1 MNIMLARQ
9 PIFHKADRIAGYEL
23 LSRSCSA
30 APGSGEPDQ
39 ILVDVFLGP
48 GIGAVTGGLPAFLT
62 VSRELLMS
70 GSLELLSPHL
80 LVLQI
85 EAPQQ
90 EDPELYEVCERMA
103 RAGYRFALDHYTH
116 TPYAE
121 PLLGHGPFVK
131 LDVAHHRGNLP
142 QQVTAVRDFP
152 VLLLAENVENRA
164 VHDACVRLGFDFFQ
178 GYLFSRPETFTRK
191 DISVEHL
198 RAFKLMRQVRDMS
211 TTDLAIEEEFRADP
225 ALSYKLLR
233 MVNSAASGGRGVQSI
248 GHALRML
255 GRDALYRWLG
265 LLLIAPVSD
274 SGVDTEIA
282 LATLL
287 RARMC
292 ELMANIG
299 SRPLA
304 EGTLF
309 MIGLLSALES
319 YMGMPLDM
327 VADNLELAPELSA
340 ALTARRGPFGAC
352 LAMAE
357 AYEQGRWEVADER
370 AREIGVTPGDLSE
383 LYMQALTW
391 AEERTRAAW
400 RSDDDERRGAD
411 NHPAGQVR
419 AIRTG

>member
-23 LSRSCSA
+23 LSRSCSS

-62 VSRELLMS
+62 VSRELLLS
-70 GSLELLSPHL
+70 GSLDLLSPHL

-85 EAPQQ
+85 DAPAH
-90 EDPELYEVCERMA
+90 EDPELYAVCTRMA
-103 RAGYRFALDHYTH
+103 SAGYRFALDHYTH
-116 TPYAE
+116 TPHAE
-121 PLLGHGPFVK
+121 PLLELGPFVK
-131 LDVAHHRGNLP
+131 LDVARHGNGLP
-142 QQVTAVRDFP
+142 DQVAAIRDYP
-152 VLLLAENVENRA
+152 VLMLAENVENRA
-164 VHDACVRLGFDFFQ
+164 MHDACIRMGIDFFQ

-211 TTDLAIEEEFRADP
+211 TTEAAIEEEFRADI

-233 MVNSAASGGRGVQSI
+233 MVNSAASGGRGVRSI
-248 GHALRML
+248 GHALRLL

-274 SGVDTEIA
+274 GGVDTEIA

-299 SRPLA
+299 DRPLA

-319 YMGMPLDM
+319 FMGIPVEMIS
-327 VADNLELAPELSA
+327 DNLELAPELSA

-357 AYEQGRWEVADER
+357 SYEQGRWEVADER

-383 LYMQALTW
+383 IHMQALTW
-391 AEERTRAAW
+391 AEERTRSVW
-400 RSDDDERRGAD
+400 RKDDDDGQDGAQRE
-411 NHPAGQVR
+411 PGQKR
-419 AIRTG
+419 SLRTG